1 MTAEECVFKTD
12 GNVDI
17 KPSSVLHDEG
27 GVSIKP
33 LESLI
38 IFREAGNAQDPAHYI
53 IHLSTFH

>member
-1 MTAEECVFKTD
+1 MMCLRCFV
-12 GNVDI
+12 N
-17 KPSSVLHDEG
+17 SSVLHDEG